1 MKRSEERRYNN
12 YDYPRCEGFKSP
24 ITIRDDQENKGKLAS
39 ATSNQATTETHD
51 PITSNNNEQRQPF
64 APRHKVNTEI
74 QFENH
79 EDGQESHIRV
89 HTPRRNKH
97 EQYGH
102 RRSYTP
108 RDYADS
114 EPNIFYNENG
124 NSTTEGYTNTDQIN
138 TSNMDMEDSILQGI
152 MFCVVFGI
160 ENASGT
166 VFKRQQPELRA
177 QKKSSGL
184 TLVPKQSYLLVRIF
198 TVKVI
203 EYLVDTEH
211 PMSNLED
218 GYHGTP
224 RPNKH
229 DQYRHRRS
237 YTSKDDVERQCSS
250 SEGNHHDYRRARYTE
265 QCGYRQC
272 YVQRDAESEEQE
284 TTHCPRATDLPECYD
299 VDTEHPMSNLEDGYH
314 GTPRPNKH
322 DQYRHRRSYTSKDD
336 VERECSSSE
345 GNHHDYRRA
354 RYQDQCGYR
363 QCSSSE
369 GNHHD
374 YRRARYKD
382 QYGYRQCYVQRD
394 AESEEQATKHFP
406 RTTDLPECYNVD
418 TENLMSNLEDGY
430 HGTPK
435 PNKHDQYRNRR
446 SYTSKDDESDEQATK
461 HCPRT
466 TDLPECYNE
475 KRTDKCGKEKSPSTP
490 LGKVKAQDQAP
501 VSPISKERLIDHQD
515 KCKLAMEEVSPAAKA
530 INSFTNEFIK
540 KLKEI
545 STLNWSSFNI
555 GSYYDKTKNCH
566 PDEFDIMIYPNLSV
580 EVNFD
585 VIKIPGFYKVKLV
598 SPRVQELEHVLD
610 NDRYIIPGKFKNYAF
625 EMFDRVLGTDGIR
638 QGRRTKKMPKPGG
651 CSPAYT
657 VFYDAFPGKKPID
670 IDLVPCF
677 NIDGWPPDK
686 IARKIN
692 PSWIAID
699 DVVNRAMK
707 YYDVVCKTC
716 PEDATDKNLLFRL
729 SFSRT
734 EKMLINHAN
743 SADKLNLKKNA
754 FRFIKLCI
762 QDLKDKH
769 PGEIKKFCS
778 YHIKQ
783 FMLTQYDTWP
793 TREREGV
800 RIQRYLI
807 GELIKTLSLANPTI
821 ANYFI
826 TNDNVIRYV
835 PSEEIAVIVK
845 GLQEKDKLL
854 H

>member
-114 EPNIFYNENG
+114 EPNRFYNENG
-124 NSTTEGYTNTDQIN
+124 NLYH
-138 TSNMDMEDSILQGI
+138 
-152 MFCVVFGI
+152 
-160 ENASGT
+160 
-166 VFKRQQPELRA
+166 R
-177 QKKSSGL
+177 
-184 TLVPKQSYLLVRIF
+184 RIH
-198 TVKVI
+198 K
-203 EYLVDTEH
+203 H
-211 PMSNLED
+211 
-218 GYHGTP
+218 

-229 DQYRHRRS
+229 EQHGQGRF
-237 YTSKDDVERQCSS
+237 YTP
-250 SEGNHHDYRRARYTE
+250 
-265 QCGYRQC
+265 
-272 YVQRDAESEEQE
+272 RDN
-284 TTHCPRATDLPECYD
+284 
-299 VDTEHPMSNLEDGYH
+299 DTEHPMSNLEDGYH

-354 RYQDQCGYR
+354 RY
-363 QCSSSE
+363 
-369 GNHHD
+369 
-374 YRRARYKD
+374 KD

-394 AESEEQATKHFP
+394 AESEEQATKH
-406 RTTDLPECYNVD
+406 
-418 TENLMSNLEDGY
+418 
-430 HGTPK
+430 
-435 PNKHDQYRNRR
+435 
-446 SYTSKDDESDEQATK
+446 
-461 HCPRT
+461 CPRT
-466 TDLPECYNE
+466 TDLHECYNE

-490 LGKVKAQDQAP
+490 LEKVKAQDQAP
-501 VSPISKERLIDHQD
+501 VSPISKERLIDHQG

-657 VFYDAFPGKKPID
+657 VFYDAFPGKKSID

-734 EKMLINHAN
+734 EKMLIKHAN

>member
-1 MKRSEERRYNN
+1 MKRSEERRYSN
-12 YDYPRCEGFKSP
+12 YDYPRCEGFESP
-24 ITIRDDQENKGKLAS
+24 ITIRDAQDNKGKHIS

-51 PITSNNNEQRQPF
+51 SITTNNEQRQPF
-64 APRHKVNTEI
+64 SPRHKVNTEN
-74 QFENH
+74 QFDNH
-79 EDGQESHIRV
+79 EDGQKSHIRV

-102 RRSYTP
+102 RRSYKA

-114 EPNIFYNENG
+114 EPNRFYNENG
-124 NSTTEGYTNTDQIN
+124 NLYHRRIHKHRPNKHEQHGQGRFYTP
-138 TSNMDMEDSILQGI
+138 
-152 MFCVVFGI
+152 
-160 ENASGT
+160 
-166 VFKRQQPELRA
+166 R
-177 QKKSSGL
+177 
-184 TLVPKQSYLLVRIF
+184 
-198 TVKVI
+198 
-203 EYLVDTEH
+203 VDTEQ

-224 RPNKH
+224 RLNKH

-237 YTSKDDVERQCSS
+237 NTSEDDVERQ
-250 SEGNHHDYRRARYTE
+250 
-265 QCGYRQC
+265 
-272 YVQRDAESEEQE
+272 
-284 TTHCPRATDLPECYD
+284 
-299 VDTEHPMSNLEDGYH
+299 
-314 GTPRPNKH
+314 
-322 DQYRHRRSYTSKDD
+322 
-336 VERECSSSE
+336 CSSSE

-374 YRRARYKD
+374 YRRARYQD

-394 AESEEQATKHFP
+394 AESEEQATNHCP
-406 RTTDLPECYNVD
+406 RTTDLPECYDVD
-418 TENLMSNLEDGY
+418 TEHPMSNREDGY
-430 HGTPK
+430 HGTPR
-435 PNKHDQYRNRR
+435 PNKHDQYRHRR
-446 SYTSKDDESDEQATK
+446 SYTSKDDVERQCYSSEGNHHDYRRARYQDQYGYRQCYVQRDEESEEQVTK

-501 VSPISKERLIDHQD
+501 VSPISKERLIDHQE
-515 KCKLAMEEVSPAAKA
+515 KCKLSMEEVSPAAKA
-530 INSFTNEFIK
+530 INSFSNEFIK

-545 STLNWSSFNI
+545 STLNWSRFNI

-585 VIKIPGFYKVKLV
+585 VIKTPGFYKVKLV

-707 YYDVVCKTC
+707 SYDVVCKTC

-734 EKMLINHAN
+734 EKMLIKHAN

>member
-108 RDYADS
+108 RDYDS
-114 EPNIFYNENG
+114 EPNRFYNENG
-124 NSTTEGYTNTDQIN
+124 NLYH
-138 TSNMDMEDSILQGI
+138 
-152 MFCVVFGI
+152 
-160 ENASGT
+160 
-166 VFKRQQPELRA
+166 R
-177 QKKSSGL
+177 
-184 TLVPKQSYLLVRIF
+184 RIH
-198 TVKVI
+198 K
-203 EYLVDTEH
+203 H
-211 PMSNLED
+211 
-218 GYHGTP
+218 

-229 DQYRHRRS
+229 EQHGQGRFYTPRDNGIESQCSSSEGNHHDYRRARYKDQCGYRQCSSSEGNHHDYRRAR
-237 YTSKDDVERQCSS
+237 YKDQCGYRQCSS

-354 RYQDQCGYR
+354 RY
-363 QCSSSE
+363 
-369 GNHHD
+369 
-374 YRRARYKD
+374 KD

-394 AESEEQATKHFP
+394 AESEEQATKH
-406 RTTDLPECYNVD
+406 
-418 TENLMSNLEDGY
+418 
-430 HGTPK
+430 
-435 PNKHDQYRNRR
+435 
-446 SYTSKDDESDEQATK
+446 
-461 HCPRT
+461 CPRT
-466 TDLPECYNE
+466 TDLHECYNE

-490 LGKVKAQDQAP
+490 LEKVKAQDQAP
-501 VSPISKERLIDHQD
+501 VSPISKERLIDHQG

-657 VFYDAFPGKKPID
+657 VFYDAFPGKKSID

-734 EKMLINHAN
+734 EKMLIKHAN

>member
-24 ITIRDDQENKGKLAS
+24 ITIRDAQDNKGKHAS

-51 PITSNNNEQRQPF
+51 SITNNEQRQPF
-64 APRHKVNTEI
+64 SPRHKVNTEN

-79 EDGQESHIRV
+79 EDGQKVTYE
-89 HTPRRNKH
+89 
-97 EQYGH
+97 
-102 RRSYTP
+102 YTHQDVTNTSNMDIDDRIKQGIMIQNP
-108 RDYADS
+108 IGFTTRMAT
-114 EPNIFYNENG
+114 
-124 NSTTEGYTNTDQIN
+124 STTEGYTNTDQIN
-138 TSNMDMEDSILQGI
+138 TSNMDKEDSILQGI
-152 MFCVVFGI
+152 MVVSFTFAIMSQKSFFKKI
-160 ENASGT
+160 E
-166 VFKRQQPELRA
+166 RQCSSSEGNHHDYRRA
-177 QKKSSGL
+177 RYQDQCGYRQCSSSEGNHHDYRRARYQDQYGYRQCY
-184 TLVPKQSYLLVRIF
+184 VQRDAGIF
-198 TVKVI
+198 TVIVI

-250 SEGNHHDYRRARYTE
+250 SEGNHHDYRRARY
-265 QCGYRQC
+265 
-272 YVQRDAESEEQE
+272 
-284 TTHCPRATDLPECYD
+284 
-299 VDTEHPMSNLEDGYH
+299 
-314 GTPRPNKH
+314 
-322 DQYRHRRSYTSKDD
+322 
-336 VERECSSSE
+336 
-345 GNHHDYRRA
+345 
-354 RYQDQCGYR
+354 
-363 QCSSSE
+363 
-369 GNHHD
+369 
-374 YRRARYKD
+374 KD

-394 AESEEQATKHFP
+394 AESEEQATKHCP

-430 HGTPK
+430 HGTPR

-734 EKMLINHAN
+734 EKMLIKHAN

>member
-114 EPNIFYNENG
+114 EPNRFYNENG
-124 NSTTEGYTNTDQIN
+124 NLYH
-138 TSNMDMEDSILQGI
+138 
-152 MFCVVFGI
+152 
-160 ENASGT
+160 
-166 VFKRQQPELRA
+166 R
-177 QKKSSGL
+177 
-184 TLVPKQSYLLVRIF
+184 RIH
-198 TVKVI
+198 K
-203 EYLVDTEH
+203 H
-211 PMSNLED
+211 
-218 GYHGTP
+218 

-229 DQYRHRRS
+229 EQHGQGRF
-237 YTSKDDVERQCSS
+237 YTP
-250 SEGNHHDYRRARYTE
+250 
-265 QCGYRQC
+265 
-272 YVQRDAESEEQE
+272 RDN
-284 TTHCPRATDLPECYD
+284 

-354 RYQDQCGYR
+354 RY
-363 QCSSSE
+363 
-369 GNHHD
+369 
-374 YRRARYKD
+374 KD

-394 AESEEQATKHFP
+394 AESEEQATKH
-406 RTTDLPECYNVD
+406 
-418 TENLMSNLEDGY
+418 
-430 HGTPK
+430 
-435 PNKHDQYRNRR
+435 
-446 SYTSKDDESDEQATK
+446 
-461 HCPRT
+461 CPRT
-466 TDLPECYNE
+466 TDLHECYNE

-490 LGKVKAQDQAP
+490 LEKVKAQDQAP
-501 VSPISKERLIDHQD
+501 VSPISKERLIDHQG

-657 VFYDAFPGKKPID
+657 VFYDAFPGKKSID

-734 EKMLINHAN
+734 EKMLIKHAN

>member
-24 ITIRDDQENKGKLAS
+24 ITIRDAQDNKGKHAS

-51 PITSNNNEQRQPF
+51 SITNNEQRQPF
-64 APRHKVNTEI
+64 SPRHKVNTEN

-79 EDGQESHIRV
+79 EDGQKVTYE
-89 HTPRRNKH
+89 
-97 EQYGH
+97 
-102 RRSYTP
+102 YTHQDVTNTSNMDIDDRIKQGIMQIQNP
-108 RDYADS
+108 IGFTTRMAT
-114 EPNIFYNENG
+114 
-124 NSTTEGYTNTDQIN
+124 STTEGYTNTDQIN
-138 TSNMDMEDSILQGI
+138 TSNMDKEDSILQGI
-152 MFCVVFGI
+152 MVVSFTFAI
-160 ENASGT
+160 MSQKSF
-166 VFKRQQPELRA
+166 FK
-177 QKKSSGL
+177 K
-184 TLVPKQSYLLVRIF
+184 I
-198 TVKVI
+198 
-203 EYLVDTEH
+203 
-211 PMSNLED
+211 
-218 GYHGTP
+218 
-224 RPNKH
+224 
-229 DQYRHRRS
+229 
-237 YTSKDDVERQCSS
+237 ERQ
-250 SEGNHHDYRRARYTE
+250 
-265 QCGYRQC
+265 
-272 YVQRDAESEEQE
+272 
-284 TTHCPRATDLPECYD
+284 
-299 VDTEHPMSNLEDGYH
+299 
-314 GTPRPNKH
+314 
-322 DQYRHRRSYTSKDD
+322 
-336 VERECSSSE
+336 CSSSE

-374 YRRARYKD
+374 YRRARYQD

-394 AESEEQATKHFP
+394 AESEEQATKHCP

-430 HGTPK
+430 HGTPR

-734 EKMLINHAN
+734 EKMLIKHAN